1 MNLEVSIT
9 TLSEARVARID
20 EYDVE
25 SVVNMG
31 VNMASFRSVS
41 VSVLG
46 SKVLDLVAFMRSRCR
61 RS

>member
-1 MNLEVSIT
+1 M
-9 TLSEARVARID
+9 ARID

-46 SKVLDLVAFMRSRCR
+46 LKVLGLVAFMRSRCR